1 MERLAPAFVFYSPR
15 AAGLV
20 ALSRRARTLPMTPV
34 PLFALSPSLSI
45 PIAVGVVV
53 GLVVVGFFAFRRRE
67 RTFPTL
73 PPVQAKDWETSDSS
87 FADRRS
93 ALRRE
98 GRPVKILVTSPSFK
112 NEVEGGYV
120 LDRSTGGMRIAL
132 TMAMTPGSTM
142 QVRAHNAPKSTPWV
156 TIIVRNCR
164 NAGQHYELGVEF
176 DQTPPWNVLL
186 LFG

>member
-1 MERLAPAFVFYSPR
+1 
-15 AAGLV
+15 
-20 ALSRRARTLPMTPV
+20 MTIS
-34 PLFALSPSLSI
+34 PLFALNLSLVI
-45 PIAVGVVV
+45 PIGVGLVV
-53 GLVVVGFFAFRRRE
+53 GLVIACYFVFRRRKQ
-67 RTFPTL
+67 RATPLTTL
-73 PPVQAKDWETSDSS
+73 HFATTQDWETSDSS

-93 ALRRE
+93 SLRRE

-112 NEVEGGYV
+112 NAIEGGYV

-142 QVRAHNAPKSTPWV
+142 QVRARNAPDNIPWV

-164 NAGQHYELGVEF
+164 NAGQHFELGVEF

>member
-1 MERLAPAFVFYSPR
+1 MMP
-15 AAGLV
+15 
-20 ALSRRARTLPMTPV
+20 T
-34 PLFALSPSLSI
+34 PLFALSPSLYI
-45 PIAVGVVV
+45 PAAVGVVV
-53 GLVVVGFFAFRRRE
+53 GLAVVSFLTFRRRGGA
-67 RTFPTL
+67 TSDSGHVHLATT
-73 PPVQAKDWETSDSS
+73 KDWEVSDSS

-112 NEVEGGYV
+112 NTIENGYV

-132 TMAMTPGSTM
+132 TMSMTPGSTM
-142 QVRAHNAPKSTPWV
+142 QVRALDAPDSTPWV

-164 NAGQHYELGVEF
+164 NAGQHYEMGVEF
-176 DQTPPWNVLL
+176 DSTPPWNVLL

>member
-1 MERLAPAFVFYSPR
+1 
-15 AAGLV
+15 
-20 ALSRRARTLPMTPV
+20 MTPS
-34 PLFALSPSLSI
+34 PLFAMNLSLYI
-45 PIAVGVVV
+45 PIAIGIVV
-53 GLVVVGFFAFRRRE
+53 GLALVSFFTFRRRE
-67 RTFPTL
+67 RTFPSL
-73 PPVQAKDWETSDSS
+73 PPIATTKDWETSDSS

-132 TMAMTPGSTM
+132 TMAMTPGSTL
-142 QVRAHNAPKSTPWV
+142 QVRAHNAPTSTPWV

-164 NAGQHYELGVEF
+164 HAGQHYELGVEF

>member
-1 MERLAPAFVFYSPR
+1 MMPPL
-15 AAGLV
+15 
-20 ALSRRARTLPMTPV
+20 
-34 PLFALSPSLSI
+34 LFAMNLSLYI
-45 PIAVGVVV
+45 PIAVGV
-53 GLVVVGFFAFRRRE
+53 LVCLAVVGFLTFRRRD
-67 RTFPTL
+67 RSFPAP
-73 PPVQAKDWETSDSS
+73 PPVATTKDWETSDSS

-93 ALRRE
+93 NLRRE
-98 GRPVKILVTSPSFK
+98 GPAVKILVTSPSFK
-112 NEVEGGYV
+112 NTVEGGYV

-132 TMAMTPGSTM
+132 NMAMTPGSTM
-142 QVRAHNAPKSTPWV
+142 QVRANNAPDSTPWV